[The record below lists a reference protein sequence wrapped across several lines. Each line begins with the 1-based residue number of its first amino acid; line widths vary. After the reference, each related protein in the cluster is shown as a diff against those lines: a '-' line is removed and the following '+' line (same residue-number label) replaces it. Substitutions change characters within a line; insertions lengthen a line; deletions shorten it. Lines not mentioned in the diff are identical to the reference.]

1 MLKRFL
7 AHAAQRVGGGAAIST
22 RRVAMCAHLLL
33 TDLVS
38 ALLRGRGL
46 QKAWQHAMEF
56 LLANA
61 GRANVPREQRIG
73 RLRSGLVLVGG
84 A

>member
-1 MLKRFL
+1 M
-7 AHAAQRVGGGAAIST
+7 ST
-22 RRVAMCAHLLL
+22 RRVAVCAHLPL

-38 ALLRGRGL
+38 ALVKGRGL
-46 QKAWQHAMEF
+46 RKVRQHAMEY

-61 GRANVPREQRIG
+61 GRSNVPREQRIG
-73 RLRSGLVLVGG
+73 RLRSGLVPVGG